1 MQAGRSGIIPGKKA
15 ILLNVND
22 AKTPNYSCIFE
33 SIGFFNEQDLEAQ
46 HNQQAALVRKILK
59 VVPHHFLKGL
69 IAKLPRSLKKDR
81 KFMSSLIFTK
91 LSYALDLSAPM
102 HLEGKP
108 NLSYEEKLDLVKE
121 YLDFLVQR
129 NVERDPQTKRH
140 CPVSQ
145 KFGGESIDA
154 KTTTGQLFHIAGKT
168 EPGHGKLC
176 LGESILKQLLALG
189 IITGYE
195 NREREVWV
203 YLD

>member
-1 MQAGRSGIIPGKKA
+1 M
-15 ILLNVND
+15 
-22 AKTPNYSCIFE
+22 
-33 SIGFFNEQDLEAQ
+33 
-46 HNQQAALVRKILK
+46 
-59 VVPHHFLKGL
+59 
-69 IAKLPRSLKKDR
+69 
-81 KFMSSLIFTK
+81 
-91 LSYALDLSAPM
+91 
-102 HLEGKP
+102 
-108 NLSYEEKLDLVKE
+108 KE

-140 CPVSQ
+140 CTVSQ